1 MQADGSNRRKYGG
14 TGLGLA
20 LARQLAELIGGT
32 IDFESTP
39 GKGSRFWF
47 DVPCAETGGV
57 TAPSADPPRVLVL
70 DTDMLSRTVIM
81 STLGKLGCVVETAG
95 NSEEFASKCTG
106 TRWALCL
113 ADVYLLDHTEF
124 PRSVR
129 TWIDSAPRIPILGL
143 GQAGARPAGA
153 LRIDRCLAKPVTV
166 EALKAAVAPWL
177 AAVPPT

>member
-1 MQADGSNRRKYGG
+1 M
-14 TGLGLA
+14 
-20 LARQLAELIGGT
+20 GGT
-32 IDFESTP
+32 IGFESAP

-47 DVPCAETGGV
+47 DVPCAEADGSM
-57 TAPSADPPRVLVL
+57 AASAGPPRVLVL

-95 NSEEFASKCTG
+95 NSEEFVSKCTS

-113 ADVYLLDHTEF
+113 ADLYLLGHTEV
-124 PRSVR
+124 PTSVR
-129 TWIDSAPRIPILGL
+129 TWIDSTPRIPILGL

-177 AAVPPT
+177 VAALPA